1 MTRSSCDR
9 FVMIFEGIVA
19 VITCKATK
27 FGKILAQGKRE
38 VRNDLNVYNIM
49 QRMRMLE
56 GTINALTT
64 FN

>member
-1 MTRSSCDR
+1 M
-9 FVMIFEGIVA
+9 VFEAIVA

-38 VRNDLNVYNIM
+38 VQQDLNVYNIM
-49 QRMRMLE
+49 ERMRLLQ